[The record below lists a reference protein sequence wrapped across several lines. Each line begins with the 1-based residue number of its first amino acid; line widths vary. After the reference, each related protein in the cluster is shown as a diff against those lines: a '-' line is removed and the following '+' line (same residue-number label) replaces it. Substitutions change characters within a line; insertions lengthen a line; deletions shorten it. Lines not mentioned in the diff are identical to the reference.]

1 MGLGLMCCLVWLL
14 AAAGTTAAG
23 MFGSG
28 RVAMISSAAISASQ
42 AVVSDESVNNSMSK
56 TKAQDASDGGD
67 SISSSF
73 NSTSSHRKRRPPKRM
88 VVSFV
93 NGIYH
98 TESEWQEI
106 CDELKVLFNQQE
118 IRPFYNPSSGFWMRD
133 ALGAGYEL
141 VRRPNDLL
149 TARKLAAHLRDAL
162 KEVGPNGR
170 VLHLAHSGGA
180 ILTYLAAKY
189 HLSAAETDR
198 IDVTTF
204 GGGRSITQKYFKG
217 RVVNYYARNDP
228 LVLLDRRAGQL
239 VKRVPGLPSNKVN
252 ITTYPPCEVKDRKHN
267 TSFVF
272 LRGVANNPIF
282 DHAMSGPTY
291 LGALKLEAEDFQQR
305 MARLKATEISEAG
318 MIRKLRKQ
326 ASELTGVHHFWGDV
340 AIDAEV
346 AMRRARKQAASLTG
360 FHGLFSGKGRGRAKG
375 AIIVTDADTDGV
387 PLPVSAIN
395 ETMEVAP
402 ALSSG
407 DIVQAEA
414 SGGMLEWVGDL
425 GKGALQKVWSILP
438 SPVPASAS
446 APASAPDASEYTAK
460 SEEVSPGQGEVEV
473 ELITEVLNEE
483 TVDAEEGA
491 EIGWSWARF
500 VERVRGAMGGGDEEG
515 DEEPL
520 VEAYFEEAAGDSAV
534 EVKSSPSEGQH
545 ESEMETADWSDDLE
559 EESKDMSALPIA
571 EDRAVDDA
579 GETDAAAAPQE
590 TAINTTESNIASSVA
605 EDVAQKTSEPPERE
619 M

>member
-1 MGLGLMCCLVWLL
+1 
-14 AAAGTTAAG
+14 
-23 MFGSG
+23 
-28 RVAMISSAAISASQ
+28 MISSAAISASQ

-446 APASAPDASEYTAK
+446 APASAPDASEDIAEY
-460 SEEVSPGQGEVEV
+460 EEVSPGQGEVEV

-483 TVDAEEGA
+483 MVDTEEGA

-515 DEEPL
+515 DEGPL

-571 EDRAVDDA
+571 EDRAVDDV

-590 TAINTTESNIASSVA
+590 TTMSTTESNIASSVA